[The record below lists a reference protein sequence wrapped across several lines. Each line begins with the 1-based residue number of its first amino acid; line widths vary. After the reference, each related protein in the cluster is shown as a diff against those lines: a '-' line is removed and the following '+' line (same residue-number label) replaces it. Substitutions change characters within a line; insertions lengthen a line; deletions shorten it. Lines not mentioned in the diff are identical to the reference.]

1 LVIKPSAPGHSGE
14 VTGSA
19 ERVWLE
25 EAVRPSLTAL
35 FEAHYDFVWRS
46 LRRMGVLEAGVDD
59 AAQEVFVVAARKLDR
74 IERGAE
80 RAFLF
85 ATALRVAADARR
97 ARARRHE
104 VAEGSEVLDAVWA
117 TGPDLDELV
126 EHKRARELLDH
137 VLDSMPNEVRAVFAL
152 YELEGLTMA
161 EIAGCT
167 GAAPGTVASRLR
179 RGREIFEGF
188 SQRIRAKTAR
198 AER

>member
-1 LVIKPSAPGHSGE
+1 MIKPSASGHSVG
-14 VTGSA
+14 VTGTA
-19 ERVWLE
+19 ERAWRE
-25 EAVRPSLTAL
+25 EGVQPSLTAL

-46 LRRMGVLEAGVDD
+46 LRRLGVLEPGVDD

-85 ATALRVAADARR
+85 GTALRVASDARR
-97 ARARRHE
+97 ARARRPE

-137 VLDSMPNEVRAVFAL
+137 VLESMPSEVRAVFAL
-152 YELEGLTMA
+152 YELEGMTMS
-161 EIAGCT
+161 EIAACT

-179 RGREIFEGF
+179 RGRELFESF
-188 SQRIRAKTAR
+188 SQRVRARTTR
-198 AER
+198 VSQ